1 MRQDEHPDVYA
12 LLLFIFAITE
22 ETLKS
27 GVSFKIFFP
36 EKSRKI
42 MAVDQ
47 NTSKYSKTQ
56 SSVHRRSWC
65 GS

>member
-36 EKSRKI
+36 ELNFLSPLVLLCALRLCPS
-42 MAVDQ
+42 M
-47 NTSKYSKTQ
+47 
-56 SSVHRRSWC
+56 HF
-65 GS
+65 

>member
-27 GVSFKIFFP
+27 GVSFKIFF
-36 EKSRKI
+36 S
-42 MAVDQ
+42 
-47 NTSKYSKTQ
+47 
-56 SSVHRRSWC
+56 
-65 GS
+65 